1 MVQLL
6 PAESLQEIFKS
17 FKDDKKTLHSCLLVN
32 KFWASCVVSFLWSR
46 PFELLTRPSGKL
58 IETYTKFFD
67 KDSLKILS
75 SCGVT
80 IIPTRKPMLFDYPLF
95 IKSLQ
100 YDCIYDFSSVWFQEG
115 YNKGIQKC
123 YAGFEKT
130 NLLRIFVKELFKL
143 MFSRNSSIEDLS
155 FNVIRFL
162 DAPDIAGS
170 RLVSR
175 FRPYRDAS
183 YVKRALEY
191 LSLFEEDIIEILSFE
206 DSRFSLKKL
215 QILEC
220 GANRN
225 DIIILDTFRNLTKSI
240 NTLKFNFASEL
251 RNQNVHDDAKIINS
265 ITSLIK
271 EQRCLRKVSIRH
283 GTQHVLGLIEALEYH
298 VNNLTELSFDKIDF
312 NIIPTAEKIFLT
324 ISLCEN
330 LKKLV
335 ITNCQ
340 GISNEIILPLG
351 NATFNN
357 LETLIF
363 TKTHNPIDDI
373 FRAFLIGVPRQNHTV
388 PLTLEP
394 LKNLISTNVNLRVL
408 RLGRNL
414 LYSRDLPN
422 DFVFSTNYPPKDV
435 MNSASLCCRNLTLIE
450 IHIRREILPQVL
462 QILGSNCQ
470 INRFIFSAEMELVDD
485 ERFWRNLS
493 TTLPIGLKDLTIS
506 IGPVFWLIVL
516 HWLFEKMK
524 CKLEILQFPLSTFI
538 DDEYLCIITQYA
550 KIMGGFLKRLALHNS
565 NRVTQKGLSNALLE
579 IENISNTGE
588 YHY

>member
-6 PAESLQEIFKS
+6 PAESLQEIFSS
-17 FKDDKKTLHSCLLVN
+17 FKDDIKTLHSCIFVN
-32 KFWASCVVSFLWSR
+32 KFWASCAISFLWSR
-46 PFELLTRPSGKL
+46 PFELSPRPSGKL
-58 IETYTKFFD
+58 IEAYTKFFD
-67 KDSLKILS
+67 KDSQKILS
-75 SCGVT
+75 SYGII
-80 IIPTRKPMLFDYPLF
+80 IIPPHKPTLFEYPLF

-100 YDCIYDFSSVWFQEG
+100 YDYIYDFSSVWFQEG
-115 YNKGIQKC
+115 HNKGIQKR

-130 NLLRIFVKELFKL
+130 SILRFFVKELFKL
-143 MFSRNSSIEDLS
+143 MFSKFSCIEDLS

-191 LSLFEEDIIEILSFE
+191 LSLFEEDIIEILSFD
-206 DSRFSLKKL
+206 DSKISLKRL
-215 QILEC
+215 QTLEC

-225 DIIILDTFRNLTKSI
+225 DIVILDTFRSLTKSI

-251 RNQNVHDDAKIINS
+251 RSHDAHEDANIISS
-265 ITSLIK
+265 ITNLIK
-271 EQRCLRKVSIRH
+271 EQRCIRKVSIRH
-283 GTQHVLGLIEALEYH
+283 GTQHVLGLITSLECH

-312 NIIPTAEKIFLT
+312 NLIPKAEKIFSI

-335 ITNCQ
+335 VTNCQ

-351 NATFNN
+351 NATFIN

-373 FRAFLIGVPRQNHTV
+373 FRAFLIGVPRQNNITL
-388 PLTLEP
+388 LTLEP
-394 LKNLISTNVNLRVL
+394 LKNLIRANGNLKVL

-422 DFVFSTNYPPKDV
+422 DFVFSTTYPPVDV
-435 MNSASLCCRNLTLIE
+435 MNSATSCCRNLTLIE

-470 INRFIFSAEMELVDD
+470 LNRFIFSAEMELVDD
-485 ERFWRNLS
+485 ERFWRKLS
-493 TTLPIGLKDLTIS
+493 TSLPIGLKDLTIS
-506 IGPVFWLIVL
+506 IGPVFWLMVL
-516 HWLFEKMK
+516 HWLFENMK
-524 CKLEILQFPLSTFI
+524 CKLEILQFPLSIFI

-550 KIMGGFLKRLALHNS
+550 KLMGSLKKLALHNS
-565 NRVTQKGLSNALLE
+565 NRITQKGLSNALLV
-579 IENISNTGE
+579 IETITNTGE
-588 YHY
+588 YNY

>member
-1 MVQLL
+1 MVQSL

-17 FKDDKKTLHSCLLVN
+17 FKDDIKILHSCLLVN
-32 KFWASCVVSFLWSR
+32 KFWASCAVSFLWSR
-46 PFELLTRPSGKL
+46 PFELLTRPSSKL
-58 IETYTKFFD
+58 IETYSKFFD
-67 KDSLKILS
+67 KDSQKILS
-75 SCGVT
+75 SYGII
-80 IIPTRKPMLFDYPLF
+80 IIPPQKPTLFEYPLF

-100 YDCIYDFSSVWFQEG
+100 YDYLYDFSSVWFQEG
-115 YNKGIQKC
+115 FNKGIQKR

-130 NLLRIFVKELFKL
+130 SILRVFVKELFKL
-143 MFSRNSSIEDLS
+143 MFSKFSSIEDLS

-206 DSRFSLKKL
+206 DSKISLKRL
-215 QILEC
+215 QTLEC

-225 DIIILDTFRNLTKSI
+225 DIVILDTFRNLTRSI

-251 RNQNVHDDAKIINS
+251 SNHNVYDDANIICS
-265 ITSLIK
+265 ITNLIK
-271 EQRCLRKVSIRH
+271 EQRYIKKVSIRH
-283 GTQHVLGLIEALEYH
+283 GTQHVFGLVTALECH

-312 NIIPTAEKIFLT
+312 NIIPTAEKIFSI

-335 ITNCQ
+335 VTNCE
-340 GISNEIILPLG
+340 GITNEIILPLG
-351 NATFNN
+351 NATFIN

-373 FRAFLIGVPRQNHTV
+373 FRAFLIGVPRQNNIT

-394 LKNLISTNVNLRVL
+394 LKNLISTNGNLKVL

-422 DFVFSTNYPPKDV
+422 DFVFSTTYPPVDV
-435 MNSASLCCRNLTLIE
+435 MESATSCCRNLTLIE

-462 QILGSNCQ
+462 KVLESNCQ
-470 INRFIFSAEMELVDD
+470 LNRLIFSAEMELVDD
-485 ERFWRNLS
+485 ERFWRKLS
-493 TTLPIGLKDLTIS
+493 TSLPISLKDLTIS
-506 IGPVFWLIVL
+506 IGPVFWLMVL
-516 HWLFEKMK
+516 HWLFENMK
-524 CKLEILQFPLSTFI
+524 CKLEILQFPLSIFI

-550 KIMGGFLKRLALHNS
+550 KLMGSLKRLALHNS
-565 NRVTQKGLSNALLE
+565 NRITQKGLSKALLV
-579 IENISNTGE
+579 IETITNTGE
-588 YHY
+588 YNY

>member
-1 MVQLL
+1 
-6 PAESLQEIFKS
+6 
-17 FKDDKKTLHSCLLVN
+17 
-32 KFWASCVVSFLWSR
+32 
-46 PFELLTRPSGKL
+46 
-58 IETYTKFFD
+58 
-67 KDSLKILS
+67 
-75 SCGVT
+75 
-80 IIPTRKPMLFDYPLF
+80 
-95 IKSLQ
+95 
-100 YDCIYDFSSVWFQEG
+100 
-115 YNKGIQKC
+115 
-123 YAGFEKT
+123 
-130 NLLRIFVKELFKL
+130 
-143 MFSRNSSIEDLS
+143 MFSKFSSIEDLS

-206 DSRFSLKKL
+206 DSKISLKRL
-215 QILEC
+215 QTLEC

-225 DIIILDTFRNLTKSI
+225 DIVILDTFRNLTRSI

-251 RNQNVHDDAKIINS
+251 SNHNVYDDANIICS
-265 ITSLIK
+265 ITNLIK
-271 EQRCLRKVSIRH
+271 EQRYIKKVSIRH
-283 GTQHVLGLIEALEYH
+283 GTQHVFGLVTALECH

-312 NIIPTAEKIFLT
+312 NIIPTAEKIFSI

-335 ITNCQ
+335 VTNCE
-340 GISNEIILPLG
+340 GITNEIILPLG
-351 NATFNN
+351 NATFIN

-373 FRAFLIGVPRQNHTV
+373 FRAFLIGVPRQNNIT

-394 LKNLISTNVNLRVL
+394 LKNLISTNGNLKVL

-422 DFVFSTNYPPKDV
+422 DFVFSTTYPPVDV
-435 MNSASLCCRNLTLIE
+435 MESATSCCRNLTLIE

-462 QILGSNCQ
+462 KVLESNCQ
-470 INRFIFSAEMELVDD
+470 LNRLIFSAEMELVDD
-485 ERFWRNLS
+485 ERFWRKLS
-493 TTLPIGLKDLTIS
+493 TSLPISLKDLTIS
-506 IGPVFWLIVL
+506 IGPVFWLMVL
-516 HWLFEKMK
+516 HWLFENMK
-524 CKLEILQFPLSTFI
+524 CKLEILQFPLSIFI

-550 KIMGGFLKRLALHNS
+550 KLMGSLKRLALHNS
-565 NRVTQKGLSNALLE
+565 NRITQKGLSKALLV
-579 IENISNTGE
+579 IETITNTGE
-588 YHY
+588 YNY